1 MPENAG
7 GDYLK
12 KNSCTSKIEKFYVSI
27 YQQLLGV
34 RKNVSSLK
42 ILADF
47 GRTPLKIKAEFAFIE
62 TDLYVFK
69 AFQEEITLKMDE
81 QNI

>member
-1 MPENAG
+1 MPVDAG

-12 KNSCTSKIEKFYVSI
+12 KNGCTSKIEKFYVSI

-42 ILADF
+42 IVSSF
-47 GRTPLKIKAEFAFIE
+47 SRTRKNTFE
-62 TDLYVFK
+62 
-69 AFQEEITLKMDE
+69 
-81 QNI
+81 N